1 MKTRQAI
8 EQMMAV
14 IIINTTMSHRRADG
28 SARTSK
34 GALDGVSRL
43 RCRPARWLLAPVLLI
58 VPLVALTWNSQRA
71 KAQAWSCGISQV
83 TSSTGAGNSTPSIS
97 ADGSSIAF
105 ASTLDLT
112 PGSPG
117 NADGSS
123 EIFLYNR
130 TTSTLSQITNTVG
143 RVSRDPSI
151 SADGKRIAFVSTMD
165 VGSTPSLLLKVF
177 LYDTTTNSFSFIALA
192 IGSTR
197 PTISADGQRVAYL
210 AAHSP
215 EPGIVDVQ
223 VFLYE
228 QVAGISIRVT
238 TGRGNDFE
246 IGTPSV
252 ASNGDITFESSRD
265 LTGSNGDRNFEI
277 FGYNRSSGNITQI
290 TNTLGGSN
298 ASPSI
303 SGNGEK
309 IAFTSDRNLTGG
321 NPNSFQ
327 QVFIY
332 NTQTGVFTQATA
344 SGGILLSPSISANG
358 TWISFTHNDNLTGDN
373 PDHNREIFLY
383 NTLTGSV
390 TQVTQTTGDVNDIF
404 LNTKSSAGD
413 TGAVAFL
420 SRNDLTL
427 GNPDGND
434 EIFVAACVPPTPT
447 PTPNTPVGFNVSVS
461 PAPNVT
467 VTFSEV
473 TVAGDTVATPIAGPP
488 PPNGFQVDGI
498 VYDIS
503 TTATYV
509 APITICLPY
518 NPANSLPSIWH
529 YQGVPPTWVD
539 VTDSINVGSSVCGV
553 VSSLS
558 PFAVM
563 EPVSTPPDTDGDG
576 VPDDTDNCPGVSN
589 PDQADFDGDSLG
601 DACDSDDDNDGVV
614 DTSDNCPLVANSNQ
628 ANNDGDAL
636 GDACDPDDDNDGDPD
651 STDCSP
657 FNPAIHQAA
666 TEVCDGLDNNCNGL
680 VDEGFSNTDGDVLAD
695 CVDADDDNDGVLD
708 GVDNCPLVANPTQTD
723 TDKDGIGD
731 VCDPTP
737 NGNTRIVFSSN
748 RDGNFEIYS
757 MNVDGSAQTRLTNH
771 SAIDFFPARS
781 PDGAKI
787 AFTSNRAGNFEVYVM
802 NADGS
807 FPVRLTT
814 NARVDGAAAWSPD
827 GSKLAFTSNRDGNFE
842 IYSMNI
848 DGTGLRRL
856 TNNSAVDIKPTWSR
870 DGTMVAFA
878 SSRPGNFEIYVVNSD
893 GSGLRRMTNNSATD
907 LAADWSPDGTKIVFA
922 SNRNGNFEIYSMN
935 ADGSAQMRLTNNP
948 AVEAEPAWILSGT
961 KIIFS
966 SWRDGNLEIFAMNAD
981 GSGQTRLTNNPAVD
995 TSPD

>member
-14 IIINTTMSHRRADG
+14 IIVNTAMSHRRTDG

-34 GALDGVSRL
+34 GALDGMRRL
-43 RCRPARWLLAPVLLI
+43 RCRPARWLLVSVLLI

-71 KAQAWSCGISQV
+71 KAQASSCGISQI

-165 VGSTPSLLLKVF
+165 VGSTPSLLLKVL
-177 LYDTTTNSFSFIALA
+177 LYDTTTNSFTFIDLA
-192 IGSTR
+192 IGVTR
-197 PTISADGQRVAYL
+197 PSISADGQRIAYL
-210 AAHSP
+210 SFHSP

-228 QVAGISIRVT
+228 QVAGNSIRVT

-290 TNTLGGSN
+290 TNTLDGSN

-327 QVFIY
+327 QAFIY

-344 SGGILLSPSISANG
+344 SAGILLYPSISANG
-358 TWISFTHNDNLTGDN
+358 TWVSFTHNDNLTGDN
-373 PDHNREIFLY
+373 PDHNREVFLY
-383 NTLTGSV
+383 NTLTSSL
-390 TQVTQTTGDVNDIF
+390 TQVTQTTGDVNDI
-404 LNTKSSAGD
+404 NTKSSVGD

-420 SRNDLTL
+420 SRSDLTL

-434 EIFVAACVPPTPT
+434 EIFVATCGLPPPSPT
-447 PTPNTPVGFNVSVS
+447 PTPNTPVGFNVFVS

-488 PPNGFQVDGI
+488 PPNGFQVDGV

-529 YQGVPPTWVD
+529 YQGVPPTWID
-539 VTDSINVGSSVCGV
+539 VTDSINGSSVCGV

-563 EPVSTPPDTDGDG
+563 EFAQTPTPTPTPTPSPTPADTDGDG
-576 VPDDTDNCPGVSN
+576 VDDPQDNCPLTPN
-589 PDQADFDGDSLG
+589 PNQEDNDGDAQG
-601 DACDSDDDNDGVV
+601 DACDSDDDNDGVP
-614 DTSDNCPLVANSNQ
+614 DTSDNCPFVSNASQ
-628 ANNDGDAL
+628 TDTDLDGL
-636 GDACDPDDDNDGDPD
+636 GDACD
-651 STDCSP
+651 STP
-657 FNPAIHQAA
+657 
-666 TEVCDGLDNNCNGL
+666 G
-680 VDEGFSNTDGDVLAD
+680 
-695 CVDADDDNDGVLD
+695 
-708 GVDNCPLVANPTQTD
+708 
-723 TDKDGIGD
+723 
-731 VCDPTP
+731 
-737 NGNTRIVFSSN
+737 GNTRIVFSSN

-771 SAIDFFPARS
+771 SAIDIFPARS

-807 FPVRLTT
+807 SPVRLTT
-814 NARVDGAAAWSPD
+814 NARVDGAAAWSAD
-827 GSKLAFTSNRDGNFE
+827 GAKLAFTSNRDGNFE
-842 IYSMNI
+842 IYSMNA

-856 TNNSAVDIKPTWSR
+856 TNNWALDIKPTWSP

-878 SSRPGNFEIYVVNSD
+878 SNRPGNFEIYVVNAD
-893 GSGLRRMTNNSATD
+893 GSGLRRLTNNSSTD
-907 LAADWSPDGTKIVFA
+907 LGADWSRDGVKIVFT

-935 ADGSAQMRLTNNP
+935 ADGSGQTRLTNNP
-948 AVEAEPAWILSGT
+948 AFEGEPAWILGGT
-961 KIIFS
+961 KIVFS